1 MYAYCENDG
10 VNMVDPSGH
19 DGIWLYA
26 KNGAAVGPLT
36 FGHVALVFQGDFIRP
51 SNWNYISWAKNG
63 LTTGVVKGYNKM
75 NSKKPWKKKKK
86 KTIAKEL
93 RKKVN
98 KQFRKGEAEYTNAIY
113 ISAAFWQTD
122 EKANELKQTHNY
134 RLLSYNC
141 TQFICNVIGES
152 VKFHNNQ
159 SILKDSFLD
168 LMTETF
174 PRKST
179 KKVREIKKVYGF

>member
-1 MYAYCENDG
+1 ME
-10 VNMVDPSGH
+10 
-19 DGIWLYA
+19 
-26 KNGAAVGPLT
+26 KEEE
-36 FGHVALVFQGDFIRP
+36 
-51 SNWNYISWAKNG
+51 
-63 LTTGVVKGYNKM
+63 
-75 NSKKPWKKKKK
+75 

-98 KQFRKGEAEYTNAIY
+98 KQFRKGEAEYTSAIF

-179 KKVREIKKVYGF
+179 KKVREIKKVMVSR

>member
-1 MYAYCENDG
+1 MRMTPEREEK
-10 VNMVDPSGH
+10 VRQVERF
-19 DGIWLYA
+19 L
-26 KNGAAVGPLT
+26 
-36 FGHVALVFQGDFIRP
+36 
-51 SNWNYISWAKNG
+51 
-63 LTTGVVKGYNKM
+63 
-75 NSKKPWKKKKK
+75 
-86 KTIAKEL
+86 KEKIEPIL
-93 RKKVN
+93 
-98 KQFRKGEAEYTNAIY
+98 Q
-113 ISAAFWQTD
+113 QD

-179 KKVREIKKVYGF
+179 KKVREIKKVYGL